1 MKINIRH
8 IEVLAVIATA
18 CVVTACS
25 DKASPETP
33 ETNMT
38 EYEIIEPAVTNP
50 KAHFT
55 DTEMSALGQN
65 GVAFRLYEAALSGDV
80 TENAANGN
88 FNISPASAVVGLTL
102 VANSI
107 DEPARSE
114 IATELGYE
122 GIDMLNNTTGK
133 LLSYLPADGLGV
145 VIKMANSIWVNS
157 EYTCSGDF
165 VNAMRRTFYSPV
177 TSLNMIDEI
186 NALRI
191 INSWCE
197 MSTEG
202 MIKRVLENITPG
214 CVAIWA
220 NALYFNGTWKDKFD
234 KSLTSE
240 STFHGRDG
248 ESMVAMMHANRPCFY
263 SASGRMEMV
272 SIDFDGMNYCL
283 DIISDEKGEL
293 TKESYSELLSK
304 AKTFQVDLGLPRFE
318 VNTSVDLTA
327 IFKNLPSIF
336 SKGTFATMGLP
347 MMAPVTAS
355 KSIQKTAIKVNEDGA
370 EAAAVTITDLDTSI
384 FGPDEYGKV
393 KVTFDSPF
401 TYIIREK
408 RNGII
413 LFIGRVENL

>member
-18 CVVTACS
+18 CVMTACS
-25 DKASPETP
+25 DNDSPKTSQTTP
-33 ETNMT
+33 T

-88 FNISPASAVVGLTL
+88 FNISPASSVVGLTL

-214 CVAIWA
+214 CVAIW
-220 NALYFNGTWKDKFD
+220 
-234 KSLTSE
+234 
-240 STFHGRDG
+240 
-248 ESMVAMMHANRPCFY
+248 V
-263 SASGRMEMV
+263 
-272 SIDFDGMNYCL
+272 
-283 DIISDEKGEL
+283 
-293 TKESYSELLSK
+293 
-304 AKTFQVDLGLPRFE
+304 
-318 VNTSVDLTA
+318 
-327 IFKNLPSIF
+327 
-336 SKGTFATMGLP
+336 
-347 MMAPVTAS
+347 
-355 KSIQKTAIKVNEDGA
+355 
-370 EAAAVTITDLDTSI
+370 
-384 FGPDEYGKV
+384 V
-393 KVTFDSPF
+393 K
-401 TYIIREK
+401 
-408 RNGII
+408 
-413 LFIGRVENL
+413 